1 MKNFYR
7 ALALPALIAP
17 LFAWSVLTVNVE
29 VTHQTCFYANGGVQ
43 ALAFGGTPPYTY
55 EWNTGSTNQSLF
67 GVSAGT
73 YSVTVTDALSEQ
85 VIGQGEV
92 FSLPYQL
99 EGVISGMPWCTS
111 PRNAFEDPM
120 VSGTTN
126 TWTVNGLPT
135 TLSGGGFIQFDTNPF
150 DSFYSYPVDDGNG
163 CTGTVTGTN
172 GPQITNWPALTLT
185 DVDPSCDIANIG
197 AIQVTATAAVD
208 GGIFGPYI
216 SIDRLD
222 GPPVFQAY
230 SVSSGAL
237 VVDFTDLPPGAYAI
251 HWWLGVTGEDLD
263 PGLCGYDSL
272 LVTVPSV
279 GANCGSVQGIS
290 YIDLDGDCTQDA
302 NEAGI
307 PYSPLLV
314 QPGNEAVLTDGSGQF
329 AFGLANGSYTLEQTD
344 PTLVPICPLPQ
355 PFPFTVSS
363 NISSIELAN
372 SSTEPLDLRVG
383 LAGTVFRPGF
393 NTQYHVFVHN
403 DSPQQSGPVTVTLEL
418 DPTLVFVSS
427 TVAESNVSGNTVTWD
442 LPAFTSFQAMQWYVT
457 VQTPV
462 GTALGILL
470 NSTLTV
476 SNTLPEGDLV
486 NNTHVD
492 VDIVVG
498 SYDPNDKRAQT
509 STRASNDLYFINED
523 EWIDY
528 TIRFQNTGTFPA
540 EFVVITD
547 TIPAELDMLS
557 FEQGVA
563 SHLFIVSFKPGR
575 VIEWRFDDIQL
586 PDSTSD
592 EPGSHGLVKFRMR
605 PVLPLLAGTVI
616 ENVASIFF
624 DFNPPVITEPSVL
637 TAEFSTGQQQTE
649 GPAEVAGPEQLS
661 VIPDPAIDRVRL
673 LLPAGLSYPIAVEV
687 LTLDG
692 RPAMRLRLEKDA
704 EFDVSGLAA
713 GTYLVRAKYGAGVTG
728 IRFVKR

>member
-1 MKNFYR
+1 MNNLYR
-7 ALALPALIAP
+7 AFALPALIAP

-43 ALAFGGTPPYTY
+43 ALASGGTPPYTY
-55 EWNTGSTNQSLF
+55 SWSTGATSPALF
-67 GVSAGT
+67 GVPAGT

-92 FSLPYQL
+92 FSLPYQV
-99 EGVISGMPWCTS
+99 EAVISGMPWCTS

-120 VSGTTN
+120 VSGTAN

-135 TLSGGGFIQFDTNPF
+135 TLSGGLFIQFDTNPF

-185 DVDPSCDIANIG
+185 DVDPSCNIANIG
-197 AIQVTATAAVD
+197 AIQVTAATVVD

-216 SIDRLD
+216 TIDRLD
-222 GPPVFQAY
+222 GPPVFQALG
-230 SVSSGAL
+230 VSPDDL

-290 YIDLDGDCTQDA
+290 YIDLDGDCTLDA

-314 QPGNEAVLTDGSGQF
+314 QPGNEVVLTDGAGQF
-329 AFGLANGSYTLEQTD
+329 AFGLPNGNYTLEQTD

-355 PFPFTVSS
+355 PLPFTVNA
-363 NISSIELAN
+363 NISSIAFAN

-383 LAGTVFRPGF
+383 LAGSVFRPGF
-393 NTQYHVFVHN
+393 STQYHLVVRN
-403 DSPQQSGPVTVTLEL
+403 DSPQQSGPITLTLEL
-418 DPTLVFVSS
+418 DPTLVFLSS
-427 TVAESNVSGNTVTWD
+427 TVAASNVSGNTLTWD
-442 LPAFTSFQAMQWYVT
+442 LPAFTSFQWMHWYVS

-462 GTALGILL
+462 GTALGTLL
-470 NSTLTV
+470 NTTLSV
-476 SNTLPEGDLV
+476 SNTLPDANPA
-486 NNTHVD
+486 NNVYVD
-492 VDIVVG
+492 ADIVVG

-509 STRASNDLYFINED
+509 STRASSDLYFIDED

-540 EFVVITD
+540 DFVVITD
-547 TIPAELDMLS
+547 TIAQELDMLT

-563 SHLFIVSFKPGR
+563 SHPFAVSFKPGR

-592 EPGSHGLVKFRMR
+592 EPSSHGLVKFRMR
-605 PVLPLLAGTVI
+605 PAQQVFAGTVI
-616 ENVASIFF
+616 ENIANIFF
-624 DFNPPVITEPSVL
+624 DFNDPVITEPSVL
-637 TAEFSTGQQQTE
+637 VAELSTGVQ
-649 GPAEVAGPEQLS
+649 
-661 VIPDPAIDRVRL
+661 
-673 LLPAGLSYPIAVEV
+673 
-687 LTLDG
+687 
-692 RPAMRLRLEKDA
+692 RLEKGQFRLQPNPTNDQLFISSDGGIDA
-704 EFDVSGLAA
+704 VTVLAADGREMMRRSLRSSNTSIDVSALRSGAYVLLATLYN
-713 GTYLVRAKYGAGVTG
+713 GSTLRE
-728 IRFVKR
+728 RFIKL